1 METEPMANPTKSLLA
16 TEQAAARLEQAAE
29 RITDALLRVEARMLA
44 AAELL
49 ARQDVAE
56 QATKPAKVS

>member
-1 METEPMANPTKSLLA
+1 MANPTKSLLA

-44 AAELL
+44 AAEML
-49 ARQDVAE
+49 AKSEGVTAE
-56 QATKPAKVS
+56 ASRPAKAS

>member
-1 METEPMANPTKSLLA
+1 MANPTKSLLA

-44 AAELL
+44 AAEML
-49 ARQDVAE
+49 ARSEGVTAE
-56 QATKPAKVS
+56 SARPAKAS

>member
-1 METEPMANPTKSLLA
+1 MANPNAKLIA
-16 TEQAAARLEQAAE
+16 TEQAAE
-29 RITDALLRVEARMLA
+29 RIERAAERLTESLLRVEARMLA